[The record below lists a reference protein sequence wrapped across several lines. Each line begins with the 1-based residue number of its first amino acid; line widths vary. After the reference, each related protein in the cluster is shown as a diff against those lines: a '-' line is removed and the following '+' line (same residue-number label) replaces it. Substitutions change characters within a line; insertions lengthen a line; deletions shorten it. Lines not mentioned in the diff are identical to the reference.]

1 MPIFKPGLP
10 VNTFNKTITTNVN
23 NTTGSIVVF
32 TITGSIKVLQ
42 IYGVVTTVLSANH
55 TAAHLRLNDQTATV
69 DLTLNTGVAASAAP
83 VGSILMRTGLVAS
96 ALTLKSNAAGAFQD
110 AQAVGADVFTPFEIT
125 KKTGATTTIDYR
137 YTTTD
142 APSTGAIQWFLVWQP
157 LSADAAVS

>member
-1 MPIFKPGLP
+1 MPIFKPGLTT
-10 VNTFNKTITTNVN
+10 NIFSKTVTTNVN

-55 TAAHLRLNDQTATV
+55 TAAHLRLNDQSATV
-69 DLTLNTGVAASAAP
+69 DLTLATGVTASAAP

-110 AQAVGADVFTPFEIT
+110 GQAVGADTFTPFVVV

-142 APSTGAIQWFLVWQP
+142 APSSGAIQWFIVWQP